1 MKKYASRFLYV
12 LALAG
17 LMFVSAPK
25 ATAQADGDND
35 ADDHF
40 NPKPCDFNDTFYQEN
55 GIDVNKLNQS
65 VAGRFGNFRQFGPPS
80 RSSTQAN
87 WVADEDNCFEKDPTR
102 RDIRIL
108 ATTGGYIDDG
118 TGSPTEFISLIAFLT
133 DQTFFLQNFSK
144 TVGGSTISIASGK
157 NPRGIA
163 MQDIVGNFEAYAALR
178 QRLSNGTFALTPCGT
193 MGTGATP
200 CFPVSSVATPH
211 LRQDWRFATNRNVMD
226 GSDGNCINTDT
237 AVCASINDAPFG
249 YFCDD
254 LLGMWIIT
262 YFWFT
267 VDPANPGPVC
277 GPIFSTLRRKNGA
290 SLDGTPIIK
299 TADELN
305 NQLEANGCGAEGKT
319 DVGGADFPAAVWLI
333 CPAIPDPRSGAIAS
347 DAFLDSVHTSSGAP
361 LDPAFTRNF
370 NCLQQKGNF
379 PDQNG
384 NCNFLPVN

>member
-262 YFWFT
+262 YHWFIVNPLT
-267 VDPANPGPVC
+267 EPSTTTCGQAFAALAKANG
-277 GPIFSTLRRKNGA
+277 T
-290 SLDGTPIIK
+290 SLDGTPIITK
-299 TADELN
+299 GDELDG
-305 NQLEANGCGAEGKT
+305 LEGLGCAFEANAA
-319 DVGGADFPAAVWLI
+319 VNGADGGAVWLI
-333 CPAIPDPRSGAIAS
+333 CPAIPDPRNGGIAK
-347 DAFLDSVHTSSGAP
+347 DAFLDGVRLKSG
-361 LDPAFTRNF
+361 NF
-370 NCLQQKGNF
+370 QSTALLNNFSCLQNTGKF
-379 PDQNG
+379 
-384 NCNFLPVN
+384 CNEAAPEN